1 MHATMAIEGG
11 ADKRAPGAG
20 ASSAAAYDPPPNA
33 AAVSTVRTRISR
45 SLKRVAVTYSTTLL
59 VAQAVALVNSLFVM
73 AILRYRYG
81 THDCGL
87 YI

>member
-1 MHATMAIEGG
+1 MAIEAGG
-11 ADKRAPGAG
+11 ANKRAGAG
-20 ASSAAAYDPPPNA
+20 ASSSAHDPPPPPNA
-33 AAVSTVRTRISR
+33 AVSVRSRISR

-59 VAQAVALVNSLFVM
+59 SAQAVALANSLFVL

-81 THDCGL
+81 TNYGL